1 MTSSMSKFYIDEI
14 INSLVQEH
22 ASVLVGAGFSK
33 NADPANESVHSV
45 MPNWTELIDTFCDKL
60 GIPNDNDSRKY
71 LSTLSIA
78 QEIEDTYGRPFLDQ
92 MIANA
97 MNDDAYI
104 PSDIHISLMSLPW
117 TDVFTTNYDTLL
129 ERAASQVAV
138 RKYYPIYDQR
148 DLLYSSG
155 KHRIIKLHGS
165 IPSHKPY
172 IITEEDFRRYPYDNA
187 PFVNTV
193 QQSLL
198 ENTFCLVGFSGDDP
212 NFLKWIGWIHDNLGL
227 KNSPKI
233 FLITKQAPSA
243 AKIKNLNGKN
253 IELVVLDD
261 LVDDEEYQEFC
272 VNDSVKESFRKLFKH
287 IATEVKNRKQQMDNW
302 PNGLIQHPVY
312 SNGNE
317 EKCYQLLKKIHG
329 LYPGWIIVPFK
340 KYENI
345 SRILF
350 DLSEFEIGI
359 ERKEKKFE
367 FEITYE
373 YCWLSSIIARPLFE
387 DDLQWVSAVVHRYEK
402 KINDD
407 PLFKSNDKLYRFILL
422 YMLRSY
428 RINELDKEW
437 RNTYEK
443 LKALKLEIEEKNQLV
458 YEDILHDIYQ
468 LRFDNIGKKAETIVT
483 DQNQSVWALRKAGF
497 LAMEGSY
504 SEAKSI
510 IQDALH
516 IIRKNISTKTEE
528 HNYRYL
534 SIESCLVSLFNYII
548 QVENFES
555 MTSGN
560 PEEFE
565 EEHDKNGSV
574 NFIWRDQNDHYEDI
588 LSDQYVFEPQSGEHP
603 TFDIGRITYHSTIGA
618 LDKNALHAYEF
629 LGFRELT
636 GIPFRLGNV
645 VSKKGSL
652 GAAKRICPY
661 SQMYPLILAVLADD
675 VDIIK
680 KVCNREYIASISAEK
695 INNLGDS
702 CITSM
707 TRAMDLFASTGK
719 SWYVRNIRDY
729 PLNIMPEVLSRLS
742 SRCSDEKHEA
752 LVILLEK
759 MYLYSHKDGIGNIS
773 SYVMRL
779 INTISVRMLLDNI
792 DVFLALPVFSENAL
806 ENNNFPEC
814 FIYIF
819 DRLSNLIVD
828 SDGKFKKLQM
838 SKKGEASLEQ
848 LLAQTNDPELRRPVI
863 RRLTYIFQL
872 FNLNKDDKEKIREVI
887 SSPENMRDG
896 IPYLGDFYSS
906 TIAEFL
912 GTDDSIAG
920 NKTES
925 TKQVCH
931 EGTFNSS
938 NDLDDLIG
946 EESAKKLVN
955 QTIENSRKKL
965 MANVKHAAE
974 ESSNTDYSEMLRNGI
989 SIANRYNF
997 SEEEILE
1004 LARELTKLCKKVIKG
1019 INDGFPITI
1028 GFGKVSSEGTLRYS
1042 GELLGECILK
1052 AQLAT
1057 EDTCYQNEQ
1066 AVELYDVLHDNKAPC
1081 SLLGWCVNKNDRETI
1096 LKHGLF
1102 DGSNKKATE
1111 AANAIVRLTHYGIPV
1126 SDEIIRL
1133 LVDAL
1138 ITTDSYTIGSYVLAL
1153 EFLIQ
1158 KGKVSDKQEQE
1169 IADSLPKI
1177 IELTRFDENDD
1188 EQDAANKVFYRRTA
1202 SMLAHR
1208 MYCEFI
1214 DKGQTIPDGV
1224 MAWKKLSES
1233 SEEFAEVRNCW
1244 EELDDLLSR
1253 SNPPEISVHSD
1264 PER

>member
-45 MPNWTELIDTFCDKL
+45 MPSWSELIDTFCNKL
-60 GIPNDNDSRKY
+60 GIPDDEDNRKY
-71 LSTLSIA
+71 LSTLTIA
-78 QEIEDTYGRPFLDQ
+78 QEVEDTYGRPFLDH
-92 MIANA
+92 MIADA

-104 PSDIHISLMSLPW
+104 PSDIHITFMSLPW

-129 ERAASQVAV
+129 ERAAAQVTDT
-138 RKYYPIYDQR
+138 KYYPIYDKR

-212 NFLKWIGWIHDNLGL
+212 NFLKWIGWIHDNLGI

-233 FLITKQAPSA
+233 FLITKQAPST

-261 LVDDEEYQEFC
+261 LIGDEEFKDFSAD
-272 VNDSVKESFRKLFKH
+272 DSTTESFRKLFKH
-287 IATEVKNRKQQMDNW
+287 IASEVSKRKQQMNNW

-312 SNGNE
+312 SNGSE
-317 EKCYQLLKKIHG
+317 EQCYQSLRKIHG
-329 LYPGWIIVPFK
+329 LYPGWIIAPFK
-340 KYENI
+340 KYGNI
-345 SRILF
+345 SRLLTE
-350 DLSEFEIGI
+350 LSEFEFEI
-359 ERKEKKFE
+359 EKKEKKFE

-402 KINDD
+402 KIKDNQ
-407 PLFKSNDKLYRFILL
+407 LSKKNDKFYRFILF

-428 RINELDKEW
+428 RINGMGNEW
-437 RNTYEK
+437 SDIYEK
-443 LKALKLEIEEKNQLV
+443 LKSLKLEIGEKDQLIF
-458 YEDILHDIYQ
+458 EDILHNIYQ
-468 LRFDNIGKKAETIVT
+468 LRFDSIKEKAETIVT
-483 DQNQSVWALRKAGF
+483 DRNQSVWALRKAGF

-504 SEAKSI
+504 PEAKSI
-510 IQDALH
+510 IRDALH
-516 IIRKNISTKTEE
+516 TIRKNISAKPEDN
-528 HNYRYL
+528 NYRYL

-548 QVENFES
+548 QVQHFES
-555 MTSGN
+555 VTSGN
-560 PEEFE
+560 SEEFE
-565 EEHDKNGSV
+565 EEHDKYGSV

-588 LSDQYVFEPQSGEHP
+588 LSDQYVFEPQSGEYP

-618 LDKNALHAYEF
+618 LDKNALYAYEF

-645 VSKKGSL
+645 VSKKGLL

-661 SQMYPLILAVLADD
+661 SQMHPLILAVLGDD

-680 KVCNREYIASISAEK
+680 KVCNREYIASIPSEK
-695 INNLGDS
+695 VNNLVDS
-702 CITSM
+702 CISSM
-707 TRAMDLFASTGK
+707 SCAMDLFATTGK
-719 SWYVRNIRDY
+719 NWYVRNIGDY
-729 PLNIMPEVLSRLS
+729 PLNIMPEILSRLS
-742 SRCSDEKHEA
+742 SRCSEEKHEA
-752 LVILLEK
+752 LIKLLEK
-759 MYLYSHKDGIGNIS
+759 MYSYSHKDGIGNIS

-779 INTISVRMLLDNI
+779 TNTISVRMLLDNI

-806 ENNNFPEC
+806 ENSYFPDC
-814 FIYIF
+814 FIYLF
-819 DRLSNLIVD
+819 DRLSRTIVD
-828 SDGKFKKLQM
+828 FNGKFKKLQM
-838 SKKGEASLEQ
+838 SKKGEACLEQ
-848 LLAQTNDPELRRPVI
+848 LLAQTNDPKLRRPVI

-872 FNLNKDDKEKIREVI
+872 FILNNDDKEKIRKVI
-887 SSPENMRDG
+887 TSPENMRDG

-906 TIAEFL
+906 TIAEFF
-912 GTDDSIAG
+912 GSDDSTAG
-920 NKTES
+920 NKAES
-925 TKQVCH
+925 TKQVCN

-938 NDLDDLIG
+938 NELDDLIG
-946 EESAKKLVN
+946 EESANKLVN

-965 MANVKHAAE
+965 LTNVKYATE
-974 ESSNTDYSEMLRNGI
+974 ESSNTDYSEMLKNGI
-989 SIANRYNF
+989 SIAQRYKF
-997 SEEEILE
+997 SNEEILE
-1004 LARELTKLCKKVIKG
+1004 LARQLTKLCNKVIKG
-1019 INDGFPITI
+1019 MNDDFPITI

-1042 GELLGECILK
+1042 GELLAECMLK
-1052 AQLAT
+1052 AGLAS
-1057 EDTCYQNEQ
+1057 EDTCYHNEY
-1066 AVELYDVLHDNKAPC
+1066 AVELYDILHDNKVPC
-1081 SLLGWCVNKNDRETI
+1081 SLIGWCVNKNDRESI

-1102 DGSNKKATE
+1102 DGSNKKASE
-1111 AANAIVRLTHYGIPV
+1111 AANAIVRLTHYGI
-1126 SDEIIRL
+1126 SLGDRIIRL

-1138 ITTDSYTIGSYVLAL
+1138 ITADSYTIGSYVLAL

-1158 KGKVSDKQEQE
+1158 KGKISEKQEQE
-1169 IADSLPKI
+1169 ISDSLPKI
-1177 IELTRFDENDD
+1177 IELTQFDENDD
-1188 EQDAANKVFYRRTA
+1188 EQDVANKVFYRRTA

-1208 MYCEFI
+1208 MYCEYK
-1214 DKGQTIPDGV
+1214 DKGKEIPYGV
-1224 MAWKKLSES
+1224 MAWKNLSES
-1233 SEEFAEVRNCW
+1233 PEEFAEVRNCW
-1244 EELDDLLSR
+1244 EELGDLI
-1253 SNPPEISVHSD
+1253 NK
-1264 PER
+1264 